1 MPRRRKR
8 DDVDGL
14 WPPDAKPS
22 WQDYFS
28 DEDLAA
34 LKKTLKIRSKK
45 SSEYFRAV
53 LPLLIVRYQRART
66 GEEGNSLKIRRQR
79 LKSIANQAE
88 KLRMSLLALEDPA
101 RLDFLAEASHKT
113 GSAFSI
119 DAIRPDQWLSDQVD
133 QVIRDVL
140 ISARSAEKSLKK
152 NSVRG
157 GRPRHAAERLLIWDL
172 AALYQECTGKAPVH
186 YEKFRTFAHKIFA
199 AVDPQQDNSGL
210 DDLIEEIVSL
220 YRSELAENR

>member
-28 DEDLAA
+28 DEELAA
-34 LKKTLKIRSKK
+34 LKKTLEIRSKK
-45 SSEYFRAV
+45 KSEYFRAV

-66 GEEGNSLKIRRQR
+66 GEVGNSLKVRRQR

-88 KLRMSLLALEDPA
+88 KLRMSLRALEGPT

-119 DAIRPDQWLSDQVD
+119 DAMRPDQWLSDRVD

-152 NSVRG
+152 ISVRG
-157 GRPRHAAERLLIWDL
+157 GSRSGAISSIRRRCRRSSTTVRPSSFRSRPSSGPTMWNSA
-172 AALYQECTGKAPVH
+172 TG
-186 YEKFRTFAHKIFA
+186 
-199 AVDPQQDNSGL
+199 
-210 DDLIEEIVSL
+210 
-220 YRSELAENR
+220 